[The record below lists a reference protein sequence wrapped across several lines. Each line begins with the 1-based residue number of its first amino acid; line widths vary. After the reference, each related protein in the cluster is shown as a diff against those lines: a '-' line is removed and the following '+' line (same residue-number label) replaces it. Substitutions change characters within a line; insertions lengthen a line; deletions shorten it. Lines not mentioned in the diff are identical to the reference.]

1 MLARDSVTYMLT
13 LPGSAHAGEASSRRR
28 FLFTAAA
35 GLAAAIPG
43 AAQATARRPNVVF
56 IMTDDHGA
64 WASGVYGCAEM
75 QTPNVDALAKEGMLF
90 TSAFA
95 ATPVCSPSR
104 VTFFTGK
111 LPYAH
116 GVQDWIIPKE
126 SFGPA
131 SKPVLAEHE
140 SFTEVL
146 ARNGY
151 HLGMSGKWH
160 MGGDEHAQEG
170 FSYWRTVPG
179 GGGPYKDAE
188 FVENG
193 EVRKLPGYKTDH
205 VGDGA
210 VAFLKHHQQTR
221 PNDPFFLNLS
231 FYAPHTPYNFQ
242 PEEYRAPYRDA
253 KFACFPRDEQHPRQN
268 TNLAVNHLNEESMRA
283 YSALITGLDANVG
296 KVLQQLKA
304 MGEDGN
310 TLVIFTADQ
319 GWNAGH
325 HGLWGKGNGTV
336 PRNMYEESI
345 RIPMIWKHP
354 GSIQAGSRS
363 DALISSYDFFP
374 ALLDYLDLHT
384 RPDRHRVGRSFAP
397 LLRGQEMAWRD
408 RLFFEYAETRSIRTR
423 TMKLVLR
430 ASPWESELYDLE
442 ADPGEKRNVLQDPR
456 YAQVRA
462 ALRRELESYFADRG
476 APPIDEWQKSAKRT
490 VSFYKT
496 IADK

>member
-1 MLARDSVTYMLT
+1 
-13 LPGSAHAGEASSRRR
+13 
-28 FLFTAAA
+28 
-35 GLAAAIPG
+35 
-43 AAQATARRPNVVF
+43 VF

-75 QTPNVDALAKEGMLF
+75 KTPHIDALARDGMRF
-90 TSAFA
+90 THAFA

-151 HLGMSGKWH
+151 HLGLSGKWH
-160 MGGDEHAQEG
+160 MGGDQHAQEG

-193 EVRKLPGYKTDH
+193 NVRALPGFKTDH

-210 VAFLKHHQQTR
+210 VAFLKHHQLTR
-221 PNDPFFLNLS
+221 PRDPFFLNLS

-242 PEEYRAPYRDA
+242 PAEYREPYNTSS
-253 KFACFPRDEQHPRQN
+253 FSCFPRDDQHPRQN
-268 TNLAVNHLNEESMRA
+268 QGLAGNHRNEESMRA
-283 YSALITGLDANVG
+283 YSALVTGLDANIG
-296 KVLQQLKA
+296 KVMRQLRE
-304 MGEDGN
+304 MGADEN

-325 HGLWGKGNGTV
+325 HGLWGKGNGTM
-336 PRNMYEESI
+336 PRNLYEESI
-345 RIPMIWKHP
+345 RIPMIWRQP
-354 GSIQAGSRS
+354 GKIAAGSRN
-363 DALISSYDFFP
+363 DAMVSSYDFFP
-374 ALLDYLDLHT
+374 TLLEHLELET
-384 RPDRHRVGRSFAP
+384 RPDRDRVGSSYAP
-397 LLRGQEMAWRD
+397 LLRGEEIRWRD
-408 RLFFEYAETRSIRTR
+408 RMVFEYAETRGIRTR
-423 TMKLVLR
+423 TLKLVQR
-430 ASPWESELYDLE
+430 ARPWQSELYDLE
-442 ADPGEKRNVLQDPR
+442 ADPGEKRNVIQDPR
-456 YAQVRA
+456 YATVRRD
-462 ALRRELESYFADRG
+462 LSRELDAYFAQRG
-476 APPIDEWQKSAKRT
+476 APPIDDWETSSKRT
-490 VSFYKT
+490 VTWNKT
-496 IADK
+496 ISDR

>member
-1 MLARDSVTYMLT
+1 MSSPFDSAALKQR
-13 LPGSAHAGEASSRRR
+13 ASRRD
-28 FLFTAAA
+28 FL
-35 GLAAAIPG
+35 LATLATSFATVG
-43 AAQATARRPNVVF
+43 GTVRVKAAQAGGKRPNVVF

-64 WASGVYGCAEM
+64 WANGVYGCTEM
-75 QTPNVDALAKEGMLF
+75 KTPHIDALAREGMLF
-90 TSAFA
+90 TNAFA

-104 VTFFTGK
+104 VTYFTGK

-126 SFGPA
+126 SFGPE
-131 SKPVLAEHE
+131 SKPVLAAHE
-140 SFTEVL
+140 SFSEVV

-179 GGGPYKDAE
+179 GGSPYKDVD
-188 FVENG
+188 FVVNG
-193 EVRKLPGYKTDH
+193 ETRKMPGYKTDH

-210 VAFLKHHQQTR
+210 VEFLEQHQRTR

-231 FYAPHTPYNFQ
+231 FYAPHTPYNYQ
-242 PEEYRAPYRDA
+242 PDEYRKPYVDS
-253 KFACFPRDEQHPRQN
+253 KFSCFPRDDQHPRQN
-268 TNLAVNHLNEESMRA
+268 QGLSVNHRNEASMRA
-283 YSALITGLDANVG
+283 YSALVTGLDANIG
-296 KVLQQLKA
+296 KLMRKLKE

-345 RIPMIWKHP
+345 RVPLIWRHP
-354 GSIQAGSRS
+354 GKIAAGSRTE
-363 DALISSYDFFP
+363 AMVSSYDFFP
-374 ALLDYLDLHT
+374 TLLDYLGLET
-384 RPDRHRVGRSFAP
+384 RPDKDRVGRSFAGMLHGEKP
-397 LLRGQEMAWRD
+397 NWGD
-408 RLFFEYAETRSIRTR
+408 RLYFEYCETRSVRTR

-430 ASPWESELYDLE
+430 ATPWESELYDLE
-442 ADPGEKRNVLQDPR
+442 ADPGEKDNVIRHPD
-456 YAQVRA
+456 YAQVRG
-462 ALRRELESYFADRG
+462 ALTRELENYFAQRG
-476 APPIDEWQKSAKRT
+476 APPINDWEKSSKRT
-490 VSFYKT
+490 VSNYKT